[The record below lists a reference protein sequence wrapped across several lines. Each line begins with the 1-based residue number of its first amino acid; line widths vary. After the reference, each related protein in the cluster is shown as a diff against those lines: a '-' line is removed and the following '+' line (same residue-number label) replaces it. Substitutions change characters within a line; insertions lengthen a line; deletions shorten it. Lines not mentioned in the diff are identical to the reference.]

1 MLTMGTH
8 MISEPLRRKVV
19 VANPQGMHMRPWTAF
34 AILAGRFRS
43 TVTVHC
49 NGRTADGKG
58 VLDLMLLV
66 AEQGSEL
73 TIEADGPDAAE
84 ALDAL
89 SALVAAVPA
98 ES

>member
-1 MLTMGTH
+1 MQTMGTH

-34 AILAGRFRS
+34 AILAGRFQS
-43 TVTVHC
+43 NVTVHC
-49 NGRTADGKG
+49 NGKSADGKG

-66 AEQGSEL
+66 AEQGCEV
-73 TIEADGPDAAE
+73 TIEVDGPDAAQ

-89 SALVAAVPA
+89 AALVASVPA
-98 ES
+98 EN